1 MTRHP
6 PQPHDDDLACQ
17 AVVEIVG
24 DYLEGAL
31 APAERRRLEA
41 HLESCPY
48 CTEYVEQMRTIGRSL
63 RGLDRDTIA
72 PERRDALVAAFRG
85 WREP

>member
-1 MTRHP
+1 
-6 PQPHDDDLACQ
+6 
-17 AVVEIVG
+17 
-24 DYLEGAL
+24 
-31 APAERRRLEA
+31 
-41 HLESCPY
+41 
-48 CTEYVEQMRTIGRSL
+48 MRTIGRSL